1 MKKKPDCVRRAAA
14 LLLALLLC
22 GQLAV
27 PVRAEREDETVLYLS
42 SVEDL
47 LAFSRNCSLD
57 TWSQGKTVV
66 LTTDLSL
73 AGIDF
78 APIPTFGGTF
88 DGGGHAITG
97 LSLSGKYAPAGLFGV
112 LQSTAVVKDLR
123 ASGIVE
129 PDGTGEPVGGI
140 AGENHGRIEHCSFS
154 GVVTGKSSV
163 GGIVGRNS
171 LSGTVQGCTVSGT
184 VLGTSMTGG
193 IAGKNLGTLSGCENR
208 AAVNRSS
215 LDPGLDLS
223 DLELDP
229 GTELLTLRTLD
240 TVNIATDTGGIAGH
254 SSGMVL
260 SCQNTGEVGY
270 AHTGYNVGGIVGR
283 NCGHLFGCTNDGP
296 VWGRKDVGGIAGQ
309 AEPYIV
315 LDLSA
320 DLLGDIRGQLDRLQ
334 GLVDGAADNTSGSGS
349 TLSDQLSALGT
360 SLDSVMDHAE
370 TLTDLLS
377 DYGDSAIT
385 EIDRGSEL
393 LWDTID
399 RLSGLSDKADA
410 LSASLS
416 GTLDTLQDAMEEL
429 ADASQDGTDA
439 LRELRAAVDAVKTA
453 REELSRGIQRIQTGL
468 KQLAQALLQGDRD
481 AARKALG
488 VIESGVEDLVSASG
502 ELHTALGQLAAA
514 LKEFG
519 PDSEEAAAAVQ
530 ELADAQDQ
538 MTAALRTV
546 LQGVRGLGESAAPN
560 PETLKSGLQEITG
573 GLKLIQGLPA
583 RFKQAV
589 EHLRNAAAHTESAGT
604 HLTAALNR
612 LASALGTFGDSSD
625 DWKDLLDEVEDLL
638 DHLADSDAIQI
649 AHPSEEIGDSADA
662 IFRTMEQI
670 STQMSALNT
679 QANDSLGQLRDDIR
693 AISAQLHT
701 TMNTLLD
708 AVAEAE
714 NGSGDL
720 FSDTSEENIEAV
732 TSGKLLS
739 CVNHGT
745 ISGDINV
752 GGVAGSMA
760 VEYELDPED
769 DLLSDDT
776 AIYRREYELK
786 AILQKCVNT
795 GTVTSRRNYAGGICG
810 RMGLGLITACE
821 GYGTVESEQADYAGG
836 IAGYATGTVR
846 DCFAKCRLSGRNY
859 IGGIT
864 GNAGSSA
871 KVLRCYSFVEAD
883 ASGQYTGAVSGSQE
897 GLFQSNYFVSDTLA
911 GLDRISISGAA
922 EPMEYAALLQVE
934 ALPDAFRTLTL
945 RFWIDGQIVR
955 EEPFSYGDSFGTEIF
970 PALPAQDG
978 VFGVWDR
985 DTLTDLH
992 FDTDVTAV
1000 YAPYRTT
1007 LGSEAR
1013 REDGRP
1019 VFLTEGQFEQSG
1031 AFAAE
1036 PLELSDAG
1044 ADKLSGLSPLSLRT
1058 ALEAWT
1064 LRGMDDGQLTHT
1076 VRYLAPDGS
1085 PAHVELYEKQDGV
1098 WKKLDTEVSGSYL
1111 LAQVSGSSAEIAAVT
1126 CTPIGWVWLLA
1137 ALLAVLVIGGRTL
1150 IRHRRRSRA
1159 QPAPQ
1164 DIALP

>member
-22 GQLAV
+22 GQLAI
-27 PVRAEREDETVLYLS
+27 PVRAEQEDETTLYIH

-47 LAFSRNCSLD
+47 LAFSRSCSLD
-57 TWSQGKTVV
+57 TWSQGKTVI
-66 LTTDLSL
+66 LAADLSL

-123 ASGIVE
+123 TSGMVE

-140 AGENHGRIEHCSFS
+140 AGENHGRIERCSFS
-154 GVVTGKSSV
+154 GVAAGKSSV
-163 GGIVGRNS
+163 GGIVGLNS

-229 GTELLTLRTLD
+229 STELFTLRALD
-240 TVNIATDTGGIAGH
+240 TVNIATDTGGIAGY

-260 SCQNTGEVGY
+260 SCQNSGEVGY

-283 NCGHLFGCTNDGP
+283 SCGHLFGCTNSGP
-296 VWGRKDVGGIAGQ
+296 VLGRKDVGGIAGQ

-315 LDLSA
+315 LELSA

-334 GLVDGAADNTSGSGS
+334 GLVDGTADNTSASGS
-349 TLSDQLSALGT
+349 TLSDQLSAIGT
-360 SLDSVMDHAE
+360 SLDSVMDHTE

-377 DYGDSAIT
+377 DYGESTIT

-393 LWDTID
+393 LWDTVD
-399 RLSGLSDKADA
+399 RLSGLSDEADA
-410 LSASLS
+410 LSDALC
-416 GTLDTLQDAMEEL
+416 GTLDTLQEALEEL
-429 ADASQDGTDA
+429 ADASQDGSDA
-439 LRELRAAVDAVKTA
+439 LRELRAAADAVKTA
-453 REELSRGIQRIQTGL
+453 REQLFRGIQRIQSGL
-468 KQLAQALLQGDRD
+468 KQLAQAVLQGDRD
-481 AARKALG
+481 AAQKALS
-488 VIESGVEDLVSASG
+488 VIENGVEDLISASG
-502 ELHTALGQLAAA
+502 ELHTALAQLAAA
-514 LKEFG
+514 LKGAG
-519 PDSEEAAAAVQ
+519 PDSEEAAAAAQ
-530 ELADAQDQ
+530 ELADAQAQ

-546 LQGVRGLGESAAPN
+546 LQGVRALGQSAAPD
-560 PETLKSGLQEITG
+560 PDALKSGLQEVCS
-573 GLKLIQGLPA
+573 GLKLIQGVPA
-583 RFKQAV
+583 QFKQAV
-589 EHLRNAAAHTESAGT
+589 AHLRNAADNTQSASA
-604 HLTAALNR
+604 HLTAALR
-612 LASALGTFGDSSD
+612 QLASALDTLGDSSD
-625 DWKDLLDEVEDLL
+625 DWQDLLDEAEDLL
-638 DHLADSDAIQI
+638 DHLAGSDAIQI

-662 IFRTMEQI
+662 LFRTMEQI
-670 STQMSALNT
+670 STQMRALNT
-679 QANDSLGQLRDDIR
+679 QANDSLGQLTDDIR
-693 AISAQLHT
+693 AISNQLHA

-708 AVAEAE
+708 AVAEVE
-714 NGSGDL
+714 NGTGDL
-720 FSDTSEENIEAV
+720 FSDTSEERIDTV

-739 CVNHGT
+739 CVNHGD

-752 GGVAGSMA
+752 GGITGSMA

-769 DLLSDDT
+769 DLLSDT
-776 AIYRREYELK
+776 TSLYRREYELK

-795 GTVTSRRNYAGGICG
+795 GTVTSRRDYAGGICG

-821 GYGTVESEQADYAGG
+821 GYGTMESEQADYVGG
-836 IAGYATGTVR
+836 ITGYAAGTVR

-864 GNAGSSA
+864 GNADSSA
-871 KVLRCYSFVEAD
+871 KILRCYSFVEAD
-883 ASGQYTGAVSGSQE
+883 ASGQYAGAVSGSQA
-897 GLFQSNYFVSDTLA
+897 GVFQSNYFVSDTLA

-922 EPMEYAALLQVE
+922 QPMEYEELLQVE

-945 RFWIDGQIVR
+945 RFWVDGQIIR
-955 EEPFSYGDSFGTEIF
+955 EQTFSYGDSFGEEVF
-970 PALPAQDG
+970 PELPAQDG

-1000 YAPYRTT
+1000 YAQYHTT
-1007 LGSEAR
+1007 LGAEVR

-1019 VFLTEGQFEQSG
+1019 VILADGLFEQAGAFSVEQLELADSG
-1031 AFAAE
+1031 A
-1036 PLELSDAG
+1036 DQ
-1044 ADKLSGLSPLSLRT
+1044 LSGLSPLSLRT
-1058 ALEAWT
+1058 ALEVWT
-1064 LRGMDDGQLTHT
+1064 LQGMDDSQLTHT
-1076 VRYLAPDGS
+1076 IRYLAPDGS

-1098 WKKLDTEVSGSYL
+1098 WKKLDTEASGSYL
-1111 LAQVSGSSAEIAAVT
+1111 LAQVSGSAVEIAAVS

-1137 ALLAVLVIGGRTL
+1137 ALLAVLLIGGSKL
-1150 IRHRRRSRA
+1150 IRHRRSRDRA
-1159 QPAPQ
+1159 APQ
-1164 DIALP
+1164 DPALP